1 MTGENEEMKYFD
13 FLAGYWTCG
22 FWLRGATGLRWLGRL
37 LNHLLAMG
45 GVVGWPMNFGPSKK
59 VGAME
64 VEGEKINVYLNVN
77 MV

>member
-1 MTGENEEMKYFD
+1 
-13 FLAGYWTCG
+13 
-22 FWLRGATGLRWLGRL
+22 
-37 LNHLLAMG
+37 MG